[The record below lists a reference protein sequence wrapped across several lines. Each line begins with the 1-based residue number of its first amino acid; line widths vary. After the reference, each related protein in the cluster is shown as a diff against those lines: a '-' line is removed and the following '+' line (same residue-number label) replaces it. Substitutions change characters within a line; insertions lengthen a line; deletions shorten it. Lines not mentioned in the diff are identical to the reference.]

1 MTKVLLVHAVSLWRA
16 SLVSLLGKDDGLH
29 VRAEEPAGVATA
41 LEESAQDI
49 LVTDLDCPDS
59 REVLRVVETLR
70 APSGRG
76 GAVIALA
83 VLAQRNRTGDLRRA
97 YEAGATGYID
107 KCGPVDH
114 LCEVVHKVAAGGRH
128 IDESLAFS
136 LLQATD
142 VPLSARELRVLSL
155 AADGESVASIARS
168 LCLAS
173 GTVRN
178 YLAAAIR
185 KTGARNRLDAIRLS
199 REFGWL

>member
-1 MTKVLLVHAVSLWRA
+1 MTKVLLVHGVSLWRA
-16 SLVSLLGKDDGLH
+16 SLVSLLDHDGGLRVH
-29 VRAEEPAGVATA
+29 ATDKSGVPRA
-41 LEESAQDI
+41 LRESSPDI
-49 LVTDLDCPDS
+49 VVTDLDCPDS
-59 REVLRVVETLR
+59 RDVLRLVEPPR
-70 APSGRG
+70 AQEGT
-76 GAVIALA
+76 ALA
-83 VLAQRNRTGDLRRA
+83 VLARSHRTGDLRRA

-114 LCEVVHKVAAGGRH
+114 LCEVVRKVAAGGRH

-136 LLQATD
+136 LLQATE

>member
-16 SLVSLLGKDDGLH
+16 SLVSLLSEDSELYIHATDKGGVPSAL
-29 VRAEEPAGVATA
+29 AEAS
-41 LEESAQDI
+41 LDI

-59 REVLRVVETLR
+59 RDVLRLVESLR
-70 APSGRG
+70 TPRTQSEM
-76 GAVIALA
+76 ALA
-83 VLAQRNRTGDLRRA
+83 VLARSNRTGDLRRA
-97 YEAGATGYID
+97 FEAGATGYID

-114 LCEVVHKVAAGGRH
+114 LCEVVRKVAAGGRH

-142 VPLSARELRVLSL
+142 VPLSARELRVLAL